1 MLVFV
6 QQSESVRHRHI
17 STLFNIKTNFKTK
30 VHLTSKPIIPILW
43 MKTLSWENLITRPP
57 LITLQSWD
65 AKPGPFPIT
74 WPCCLLHWPSFWRW
88 SGYGSVPLSSVQA
101 SVSLGIQCL
110 PSSSADSQM
119 LRADA
124 PAPQELSSYACAGS
138 RPSCHHPIKNPLK
151 RNLSESGYLK
161 SRRNLTRGISVP
173 KSIHSPYRALDLL
186 PGI

>member
-1 MLVFV
+1 MAMLP
-6 QQSESVRHRHI
+6 
-17 STLFNIKTNFKTK
+17 LA
-30 VHLTSKPIIPILW
+30 LTIFLA
-43 MKTLSWENLITRPP
+43 M
-57 LITLQSWD
+57 
-65 AKPGPFPIT
+65 
-74 WPCCLLHWPSFWRW
+74 FWG

-186 PGI
+186 PGILWMRLGSSLCQHWGTVFLAHYKNIRL